1 MRIFVTGAPGFIG
14 SELVP
19 ELIEAGHSVPG
30 LTRSEVGAEKLRA
43 AGAEVLHGNIEDL
56 DSLRKGAADSD
67 GVIHLAF
74 NHDFSQ
80 FEKNTA
86 DDRKAITAMGEALL
100 GSDRPFVVTSG
111 TAIAANVDGK
121 PSTEDGP
128 TAAWNPRAA
137 SEAAVKELTARGVNT
152 TVVRLPQVH
161 DTRKQGL
168 VPYIAAVAREKRL
181 SAYIGDGGKR
191 WPAAHVSDVAR
202 LYRLAFEKAEQGAI
216 YHAVDEE
223 GISAPRPGPVSRVYP
238 KYPQNKLIK
247 TTPATVYGVSAP
259 TNSSPFAKMTAQLPR
274 RLPLQVG
281 LRDAEFHPPNRENRQ
296 PGISGSAPQRLVYRS
311 LRSILSNCWSELTIF
326 DPCYPADQ
334 YRTSGAQFPIVE
346 THSNPWKGDGRR

>member
-19 ELIEAGHSVPG
+19 VLIKAGHSVLG
-30 LTRSEVGAEKLRA
+30 LTRSEAGAEKLRA

-56 DSLRKGAADSD
+56 DSLRKGAAESD

-80 FEKNTA
+80 FEKNAA
-86 DDRKAITAMGEALL
+86 DDRKAITAMGEVLL

-137 SEAAVKELTARGVNT
+137 SEAAVKELTSRGVNT
-152 TVVRLPQVH
+152 SVVRLPQVH

-168 VPYIAAVAREKRL
+168 LPYLLAVTRTKGV
-181 SAYIGDGGKR
+181 SVYIGDGGNR
-191 WPAAHVSDVAR
+191 WPASHVSDVAR
-202 LYRLAFEKAEQGAI
+202 LYRLAFEKAETGAI

-223 GISAPRPGPVSRVYP
+223 GVTMKA
-238 KYPQNKLIK
+238 
-247 TTPATVYGVSAP
+247 
-259 TNSSPFAKMTAQLPR
+259 
-274 RLPLQVG
+274 
-281 LRDAEFHPPNRENRQ
+281 
-296 PGISGSAPQRLVYRS
+296 
-311 LRSILSNCWSELTIF
+311 
-326 DPCYPADQ
+326 
-334 YRTSGAQFPIVE
+334 IVE
-346 THSNPWKGDGRR
+346 AHGRGLKVPVVSIKPEEVKAHFGWLASFAGHDMPSSSAITRRKLNWKPTGPDLITDLDNMDYTQS